1 MGNNIIQRITDEDL
15 IKGKCV
21 LFRPIFHDESEETV
35 PVIAIVCQEIIE
47 NELVLVPD
55 KDYVITNVTDIEVS
69 FKRREKIPQNK
80 TKILRTIERR
90 KTYTDLEVAAFTET
104 KDEKKDR
111 WILVKEVNKKAFM
124 ESYEIVDRN

>member
-15 IKGKCV
+15 IRGKCV
-21 LFRPIFHDESEETV
+21 LFRPIPHDESEETV